1 MLHPRSSKHAP
12 GQSPFAVSRGQSV
25 SSNIH
30 SAASS
35 VFDFPIAK
43 DAAQSR
49 DAVAHLISPALTS
62 EPEDQSLSYL
72 VVSGGTGCNGIVSAF
87 GSNVTYVLPVSDN
100 GGSSSE
106 VCRGILSSI
115 WCFDLAIFGRRLFAY
130 WASSFASCNVVGAHS
145 ASTSQAVLQSV
156 RVRADTNHDG

>member
-12 GQSPFAVSRGQSV
+12 GQSPFVGSKGQSV
-25 SSNIH
+25 SSKIH

-35 VFDFPIAK
+35 VFDLPIAQ
-43 DAAQSR
+43 DTAQSR
-49 DAVAHLISPALTS
+49 DALAQSIPPSLTS
-62 EPEDQSLSYL
+62 QHEDESPSYL

-106 VCRGILSSI
+106 V
-115 WCFDLAIFGRRLFAY
+115 RRRTAP
-130 WASSFASCNVVGAHS
+130 SV
-145 ASTSQAVLQSV
+145 ASTYPLLDLDYSRIGRVLWP
-156 RVRADTNHDG
+156 RVTWLVLIPFPRLRRSLDWCVSTQI